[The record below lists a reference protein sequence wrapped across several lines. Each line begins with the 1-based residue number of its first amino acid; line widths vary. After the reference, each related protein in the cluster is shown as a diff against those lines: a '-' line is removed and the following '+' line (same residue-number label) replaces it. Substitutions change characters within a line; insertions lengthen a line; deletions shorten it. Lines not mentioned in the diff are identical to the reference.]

1 MTVYDPMT
9 RSLARCFETSFS
21 RLRSWHLSSIAL
33 LFFAAVLNPLVL
45 FGQFTAIKVL
55 DTSALKPPAGAHV
68 AIVEFDDLECPTC
81 AHFNPLLKQAA
92 ANYKIPWVRHD
103 FLIPYH
109 NWSRNAAVN
118 ARWFDTKSKAL
129 GDEYRD
135 QVFTNQPSI
144 YNVVALNQFT
154 QKFAQSHGI
163 GLPMSFDPQG
173 KLEAAVQADTDLGK
187 RMGIDATPTIFIVSA
202 NANGAHYTQILNP
215 DRDLYRTIDQAL
227 ADTRHK

>member
-1 MTVYDPMT
+1 MVRLLNCRFKAFTWRCRWFVLFP
-9 RSLARCFETSFS
+9 SLF
-21 RLRSWHLSSIAL
+21 L
-33 LFFAAVLNPLVL
+33 LTAMAGPHAL
-45 FGQFTAIKVL
+45 FGQLTPVKVA
-55 DTSALKPPAGAHV
+55 DASALKPPPGARV

-109 NWSRNAAVN
+109 NWSRDAAVR

-135 QVFTNQPSI
+135 QVFASQPSI

-154 QKFAQSHGI
+154 QKFAQSHGVA
-163 GLPMSFDPQG
+163 LPFAFDPQG
-173 KLEAAVQADTDLGK
+173 KLNAAVQADTDLGN
-187 RMGIDATPTIFIVSA
+187 RMGINGTPTIFIVST
-202 NANGAHYTQILNP
+202 NAKGPHYTQILDP
-215 DRDLYRTIDQAL
+215 DRDLYHTIDEAL
-227 ADTRHK
+227 NEARRK